1 MSDLKLQYLD
11 EIIIIVKN
19 QSELL
24 QANYSLSSAAIRLYL
39 NIKFKIDISSADL
52 NLLLEKLVKDGHLAM
67 LNNNAA
73 IYTLTYKGAFF
84 EGYVK
89 QKELNDLNIKSLE
102 TDVEI
107 RKMNE
112 IRIVR
117 GTWGLVI
124 ATLGLILWEM
134 IKYFHYEH
142 HPF

>member
-52 NLLLEKLVKDGHLAM
+52 NLLLEKLVKDGNLAM

-84 EGYVK
+84 EGYI
-89 QKELNDLNIKSLE
+89 KE
-102 TDVEI
+102 
-107 RKMNE
+107 NE
-112 IRIVR
+112 IDDLKIQAIKDGKASTALHDRFLIFA
-117 GTWGLVI
+117 GFLAGLGAI
-124 ATLGLILWEM
+124 ALALWEM